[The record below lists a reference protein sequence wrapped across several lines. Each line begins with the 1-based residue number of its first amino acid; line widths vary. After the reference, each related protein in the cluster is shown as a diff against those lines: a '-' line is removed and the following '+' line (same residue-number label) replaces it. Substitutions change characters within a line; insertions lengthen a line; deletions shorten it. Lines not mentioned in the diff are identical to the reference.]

1 MLSRLDL
8 QPALAYCTVTGR
20 RRSRRYSDIL
30 SHNNLN
36 LSSSQDYVATARV
49 KAQADFLIH
58 AATQAFKIDSIYL
71 NKICHSS

>member
-36 LSSSQDYVATARV
+36 LSSSQVSV
-49 KAQADFLIH
+49 IGPSLGQSQAQPSQTFGFWPGL
-58 AATQAFKIDSIYL
+58 
-71 NKICHSS
+71 